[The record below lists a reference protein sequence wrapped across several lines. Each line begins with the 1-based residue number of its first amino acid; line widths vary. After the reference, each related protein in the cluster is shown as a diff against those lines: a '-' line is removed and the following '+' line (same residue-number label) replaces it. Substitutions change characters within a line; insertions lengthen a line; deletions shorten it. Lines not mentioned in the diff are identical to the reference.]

1 VTRDCHAHEALAP
14 GFATLAIHAG
24 GPLAGSPESL
34 FAPLAQGIQIFGLEG
49 FGDIASHGISSSNAM
64 LEERIATLEGGTAA
78 VAVASGR
85 AAQFL
90 ALHMLLE
97 PGDELIAGGSPYGGA
112 PHQIGEAYQS
122 FGWQVKWA
130 NPAKPASFEA
140 ALSPQTKAIL
150 IESLSPATGITDIAA
165 ISAVARKA
173 RVPLVVDN
181 TLATPYLIRPLE
193 HGADIIIHSAVK
205 CLGAHET
212 LTGGLI
218 VDGGSF
224 VFEGDD
230 RYTLLAKP
238 RPEFGGRVFAEIF
251 GNFAF
256 ATACRMLGLNELG
269 PSLSPLNGFLT
280 LAGLETL
287 ALRMD
292 RHSQNALRVAEYLL
306 GHNGVAQVNYPGL
319 PGDAAHGLAKIYC
332 PRGAGAMLRF
342 RHAGGYHAARS
353 FIQHLKLFSRLDDV
367 GDTRS
372 RALHPASTTHRH
384 LDDVAKETAGAGSDV
399 IWLSIG
405 LEDIGDILADLDQ
418 ALAKA

>member
-1 VTRDCHAHEALAP
+1 MTHEAVAP

-24 GPLAGSPESL
+24 GPATASPESL
-34 FAPLAQGIQIFGLEG
+34 FAPLAHGISLFGLEG
-49 FGDIASHGISSSNAM
+49 FGDFASHGTSSSNAM

-97 PGDELIAGGSPYGGA
+97 PGDELIAGGSPHGGA
-112 PHQIGEAYQS
+112 LHQIGEAYQS

-130 NPAKPASFEA
+130 NPLRPASFEA

-165 ISAVARKA
+165 IAAIARKA
-173 RVPLVVDN
+173 RVPLIVDN

-224 VFEGDD
+224 FFEGDA
-230 RYTLLAKP
+230 RYPLLSKP
-238 RPEFGGRVFAEIF
+238 RPEFGGKVFAELF

-292 RHSQNALRVAEYLL
+292 RHSQSALRVAQFLL

-319 PGDAAHGLAKIYC
+319 PSDPAHGLAKKIYC
-332 PRGAGAMLRF
+332 PHGAGSMLRF
-342 RHAGGYHAARS
+342 RHAGGFHSARS
-353 FIQHLKLFSRLDDV
+353 FMQNLKLFSRLDDV

-372 RALHPASTTHRH
+372 RALHPAATTHRY

-405 LEDIGDILADLDQ
+405 LEDVGDILADLDQ
-418 ALAKA
+418 ALATG

>member
-1 VTRDCHAHEALAP
+1 MTGESMTHEAPAP

-24 GPLAGSPESL
+24 GMPNPSAENL
-34 FAPLAQGIQIFGLEG
+34 FAPIAQGISLFGLEG
-49 FGDIASHGISSSNAM
+49 FGDIASHSTSASNAM

-97 PGDELIAGGSPYGGA
+97 PGDGLIASGPSHGGA
-112 PHQIGEAYQS
+112 LHQIGDAYQS
-122 FGWQVKWA
+122 FGWQVAWA
-130 NPAKPASFEA
+130 NPLKPASFEA
-140 ALSPQTKAIL
+140 ALTPQTKAIL
-150 IESLSPATGITDIAA
+150 IESVSLAGGITNIAA
-165 ISAVARKA
+165 IAAIARKA
-173 RVPLVVDN
+173 RVPLIVDN

-205 CLGAHET
+205 LLGAHET

-224 VFEGDD
+224 IFEGDA
-230 RYTLLAKP
+230 RYRLLAQP
-238 RPEFGGRVFAEIF
+238 RPEYGGRIFAEIF

-256 ATACRMLGLNELG
+256 ATACRTLGLNELG
-269 PSLSPLNGFLT
+269 PALSPLNAFLT

-287 ALRMD
+287 ALRLD
-292 RHSQNALRVAEYLL
+292 RQSQNALAIAEYLST
-306 GHNGVAQVNYPGL
+306 HRAVARVDYPGL
-319 PGDAAHGLAKIYC
+319 PGDPAHKLAKLYC
-332 PRGAGAMLRF
+332 PQGAGAMLRF
-342 RHAGGYHAARS
+342 HHAGGYHAARS
-353 FIQHLKLFSRLDDV
+353 FIQNLKLFSRLDDV

-372 RALHPASTTHRH
+372 RALHPASSTHRY
-384 LDDVAKETAGAGSDV
+384 LDDVVKESAGAGSDV

-405 LEDIGDILADLDQ
+405 LEDLADIRADLDQ
-418 ALAKA
+418 ALSTA